1 MQVVSLKTFVLEG
14 NDRIVLCL
22 DHSLQNSGVRR
33 QVSVAQGPTGTSG
46 IRSLIPLKEDS
57 SQPPRFLSFFLS
69 SKKTEEKRFAHLV
82 VTNGDMKCEAAPDK
96 FILLSVNLS
105 LPAMELGTA
114 TITAFYLRV
123 NQRHLLPASIWR
135 GGGAGSFRAS

>member
-1 MQVVSLKTFVLEG
+1 MFRPQPAELGSQEASF
-14 NDRIVLCL
+14 C
-22 DHSLQNSGVRR
+22 S
-33 QVSVAQGPTGTSG
+33 PGTH
-46 IRSLIPLKEDS
+46 RDKRDKES
-57 SQPPRFLSFFLS
+57 NPIKRRFLPTSPLLVFFFLS

-105 LPAMELGTA
+105 LPAMELATA

-123 NQRHLLPASIWR
+123 NQRHLLPASIW
-135 GGGAGSFRAS
+135 